1 MRRQL
6 LEALNELAAD
16 HNVSSSRGAMGVI
29 YRHVSE
35 CEDPELHEALM
46 RAHFMI
52 ASRRYL
58 RAPQFAPRAECA
70 VAKPSEASAQDVTS
84 RRAAYVRLDA
94 FSFAPYLR

>member
-6 LEALNELAAD
+6 LDALNELVLD

-46 RAHFMI
+46 RAQFMI

-58 RAPQFAPRAECA
+58 RAPQFAPLQDSPAPKPAEH
-70 VAKPSEASAQDVTS
+70 
-84 RRAAYVRLDA
+84 
-94 FSFAPYLR
+94 